1 MKRFMQILAAFAAV
15 VLLSIVSSLGVHHYY
30 ATQEEPGVAPNDTTI
45 IAQVDKAVEQVT
57 NPVMLSVDE
66 VLDFRQCTIDQK
78 TCDSTF
84 NLIPYEVLRNVAQVV
99 IGRQG
104 STTKQDIVYEYN
116 KNYNEVYKYIKPIAQ
131 PQNNKEDTTQIREV
145 SSGGTDTII
154 NGKHFKQVD

>member
-1 MKRFMQILAAFAAV
+1 MQILAAFAAV

-30 ATQEEPGVAPNDTTI
+30 ATQEEPGVAPNDTAI

-116 KNYNEVYKYIKPIAQ
+116 RNYNEIYKYIKPTVQ
-131 PQNNKEDTTQIREV
+131 PQNNKEDTTQIRGV
-145 SSGGTDTII
+145 SSGGSDTII
-154 NGKHFKQVD
+154 NGKRFKKVE